1 MNQEPRIRY
10 TRVRKVKDLVRA
22 NDGDAGLDFFFPED
36 ITLKE
41 LMEKQSDL
49 MKYGITF
56 YLEDLDTKDSTQY
69 VMGDNKVYR
78 PNIGYY
84 SITPENLYDL
94 YKKRVVG
101 ISLKPQLRV
110 LIPSGI
116 RVLLEPKSSML
127 MAANKSGIATK
138 TGLIFGAEIVD
149 SPYTG
154 EVHVSLIN
162 TSSNVVILKAGE
174 KLVQFIHVPIYQT
187 EPEEIPNGLYEEI
200 AKGWGTRGDKGFG
213 SSDKISE
220 ELKLPLDYTVRM
232 NYEDELNIRSY

>member
-41 LMEKQSDL
+41 LIEKQSDL
-49 MKYGITF
+49 MKYRLTF
-56 YLEDLDTKDSTQY
+56 HLEEDEIGGSTY
-69 VMGDNKVYR
+69 VMGDDKIHHSE
-78 PNIGYY
+78 IGYY
-84 SITPENLYDL
+84 PVTQDIYE
-94 YKKRVVG
+94 KMVVG
-101 ISLKPQLRV
+101 ISLNPQSRV

-162 TSSNVVILKAGE
+162 TSSDVVILKAGE

-187 EPEEIPNGLYEEI
+187 EPEEIPNKLYDDI
-200 AKGWGTRGDKGFG
+200 AIGWGTRGAKGFG

-220 ELKLPLDYTVRM
+220 DIQLKLPLDYTARLS
-232 NYEDELNIRSY
+232 YEDELNMRSY

>member
-41 LMEKQSDL
+41 LIEKQSDL
-49 MKYGITF
+49 MKHSLTF
-56 YLEDLDTKDSTQY
+56 HLEDPGVGGNTLYY
-69 VMGDNKVYR
+69 VMGDDKVYR
-78 PNIGYY
+78 PRVGYY
-84 SITPENLYDL
+84 PVTSSLWE
-94 YKKRVVG
+94 KRIVG
-101 ISLKPQLRV
+101 ITLRPHSRI

-162 TSSNVVILKAGE
+162 TSPNVVMLKAGE
-174 KLVQFIHVPIYQT
+174 KLVQFIHVPVYQT
-187 EPEEIPNGLYEEI
+187 EPEEIPNNLYEEI
-200 AKGWGTRGDKGFG
+200 ATGWGTRGDKGFG
-213 SSDKISE
+213 SSDKACESNYEE
-220 ELKLPLDYTVRM
+220 ELR
-232 NYEDELNIRSY
+232 IREAQF

>member
-41 LMEKQSDL
+41 LIDKQSDL
-49 MKYGITF
+49 MKYRLTF
-56 YLEDLDTKDSTQY
+56 HLEEDEIGDSTY
-69 VMGDNKVYR
+69 VMGDDKIHHSE
-78 PNIGYY
+78 IGYY
-84 SITPENLYDL
+84 PITPDL
-94 YKKRVVG
+94 YENKVVG
-101 ISLKPQLRV
+101 ITLNPQSRV

-116 RVLLEPKSSML
+116 RVLLEPKASML

-154 EVHVSLIN
+154 EVHISLIN
-162 TSSNVVILKAGE
+162 TSSHVVMLKAGE
-174 KLVQFIHVPIYQT
+174 KLEQFIHVPIYQI
-187 EPEEIPNGLYEEI
+187 EPEEIPNNLYDEI
-200 AKGWGTRGDKGFG
+200 ATGWGTRGDKGFG
-213 SSDKISE
+213 SSDKAG
-220 ELKLPLDYTVRM
+220 ELD
-232 NYEDELNIRSY
+232 YEDELRIRDAQF